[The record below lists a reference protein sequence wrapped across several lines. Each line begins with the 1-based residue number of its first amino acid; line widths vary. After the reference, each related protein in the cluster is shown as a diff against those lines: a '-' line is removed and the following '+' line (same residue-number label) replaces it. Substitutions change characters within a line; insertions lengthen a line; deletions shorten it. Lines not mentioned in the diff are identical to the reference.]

1 MTDGF
6 RFIKNVHYFACLM
19 KDATVGVSYSKSID
33 IGSTKALSLVHDK
46 QGESA
51 QNEIV
56 KKKLKCL

>member
-19 KDATVGVSYSKSID
+19 KDSTVGVSYSKSID

-46 QGESA
+46 QEESA
-51 QNEIV
+51 
-56 KKKLKCL
+56 